1 MSENSIKTNGS
12 TIYAHIEAANMS
24 ESDRE
29 SALNA
34 LALAESM
41 VDAALWV
48 SRKVGEVASYL
59 FLKPGVK
66 H

>member
-1 MSENSIKTNGS
+1 MSKNLIKTDGS
-12 TIYAHIEAANMS
+12 TIYAHIEAANMPES
-24 ESDRE
+24 ERE

-34 LALAESM
+34 LAMAEAM
-41 VDAALWV
+41 VDAVMWV
-48 SRKVGEVASYL
+48 SRKLGEVGSHL